1 VKITINTFEFISAI
15 KILEKINVNSK
26 HLFMNSVRVEVN
38 NDKIKLTRTDLEKVI
53 NVFISADI
61 ESSGIVIIPI
71 KTINM
76 LKNLK
81 DDYFELTEDMIIT
94 EKKKISYKGYE
105 VEQYPELDTQ
115 TDKFFFEITEQ
126 GLNKM
131 LEVKYCLGTEEY
143 RPFLKGICFDKNK
156 TIASDWHRLS
166 LRQGSYTSNINKI
179 IIDPQTISLLDK
191 VLDKKSNSII
201 KVSGKSFNNEDKQLI
216 KFKFNRNDFIF
227 EIIGENLQGEYF
239 NYENF
244 IPKNFE
250 TEIEINSNEVFSEI
264 EFMYKISNKENPD
277 KVKLITDKNKLFLD
291 GKITGSIYDKKASRE
306 ATNKAQYEADLK
318 YYPAKKK
325 IKEIKIYVQQETNRI
340 FSEIKADIQGEK
352 WEAMFNMKYI
362 YEALKQY
369 NSTDLKLKAIN
380 DINPLIITT
389 DGENIEMVF
398 PIRKE

>member
-1 VKITINTFEFISAI
+1 
-15 KILEKINVNSK
+15 
-26 HLFMNSVRVEVN
+26 
-38 NDKIKLTRTDLEKVI
+38 
-53 NVFISADI
+53 
-61 ESSGIVIIPI
+61 
-71 KTINM
+71 
-76 LKNLK
+76 
-81 DDYFELTEDMIIT
+81 
-94 EKKKISYKGYE
+94 
-105 VEQYPELDTQ
+105 
-115 TDKFFFEITEQ
+115 
-126 GLNKM
+126 M

>member
-156 TIASDWHRLS
+156 TIASDGYRLS

-179 IIDPQTISLLDK
+179 IIDSQTISLLDK

>member
-156 TIASDWHRLS
+156 TIASDGYRLS

>member
-156 TIASDWHRLS
+156 TIASDGYRLS

-179 IIDPQTISLLDK
+179 IIDSQTISLLDK

-306 ATNKAQYEADLK
+306 ATNKAQYKADLK